1 MSKLYNRWNQNGPE
15 SKDKQGPTSSTYP
28 GTFFKIQKRRK
39 FTNHKETTSSTQ
51 SRPRV
56 SKRSIISPVEW
67 ISRQAT
73 RTHPF
78 SHLKVSVISDQH
90 CRKQPTPR
98 YSCISTKGG
107 RIKTVVRSST
117 EAEISAVNEIASDIL
132 WCRDVLEELGYKQD
146 PIPIMEDNQSCITM
160 LQTEPRNF
168 HTKSRHVRVKW
179 AFFREE
185 YANKTIFL
193 RYCPTASMVADLLTK
208 PLGSR
213 AHNLL
218 STAILN
224 GSEP

>member
-1 MSKLYNRWNQNGPE
+1 
-15 SKDKQGPTSSTYP
+15 
-28 GTFFKIQKRRK
+28 
-39 FTNHKETTSSTQ
+39 
-51 SRPRV
+51 
-56 SKRSIISPVEW
+56 
-67 ISRQAT
+67 
-73 RTHPF
+73 
-78 SHLKVSVISDQH
+78 
-90 CRKQPTPR
+90 
-98 YSCISTKGG
+98 
-107 RIKTVVRSST
+107 
-117 EAEISAVNEIASDIL
+117 
-132 WCRDVLEELGYKQD
+132 
-146 PIPIMEDNQSCITM
+146 M